1 MGVDDQN
8 DSLINELA
16 DFLNG
21 TPNKYDYKES
31 NVDHVNNENDLNKAI
46 INDNSV
52 EYINQNS
59 KKTQQNFREITEK
72 QILQSNNEI
81 DEININNNLEVL
93 VFVIIGRTRSTH
105 KLRAYAAS

>member
-21 TPNKYDYKES
+21 TPNKYDEENKET
-31 NVDHVNNENDLNKAI
+31 NADLANNENDLNKAI
-46 INDNSV
+46 INDPI
-52 EYINQNS
+52 EEP
-59 KKTQQNFREITEK
+59 KKKNFLKSQQNFREISEQ

-81 DEININNNLEVL
+81 NNDQEVNIL
-93 VFVIIGRTRSTH
+93 FIIGRTRTPN
-105 KLRAYAAS
+105 